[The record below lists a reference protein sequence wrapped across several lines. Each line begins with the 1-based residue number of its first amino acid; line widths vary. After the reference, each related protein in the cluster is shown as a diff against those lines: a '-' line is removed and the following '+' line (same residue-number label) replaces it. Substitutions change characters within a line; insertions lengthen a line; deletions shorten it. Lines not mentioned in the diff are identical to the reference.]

1 MLKLTMR
8 SMTPEMMRRFWKLV
22 SEIGRPELALQE
34 DEKIVNT
41 LLDACQQYH
50 PFSNLDNNELN
61 SYISARIPLIRDL
74 VLG

>member
-1 MLKLTMR
+1 
-8 SMTPEMMRRFWKLV
+8 MTPEMMRRFWKLV

-61 SYISARIPLIRDL
+61 SYITARIPLIRDL